1 MGLAGFIVFVSVEWL
16 YQISDYII
24 RNRVG
29 FSKLLVFIAYNIP
42 YFAVLGIPV
51 GVLFAIFW
59 VISDL
64 YSNREITALLVHGVS
79 SKKLVTPFFILA
91 VVLSTLSLFLADYVV
106 PKANYKS
113 SQILNQYILQSP
125 ESVVKTN
132 MLVELEKDLYFYVK
146 EYRINQRENCTNVVL
161 FRNEDS
167 NEQIVTSSKVE
178 KRKMAGI

>member
-1 MGLAGFIVFVSVEWL
+1 LKILTKYTLKLSLKPFFMGLAGFIVFVSVEWL

-79 SKKLVTPFFILA
+79 SKNWLHHFLYWQ
-91 VVLSTLSLFLADYVV
+91 LSYRHY
-106 PKANYKS
+106 PYS
-113 SQILNQYILQSP
+113 SQITSFR
-125 ESVVKTN
+125 KRTTN
-132 MLVELEKDLYFYVK
+132 HLKYL
-146 EYRINQRENCTNVVL
+146 INTFFNLLKVL
-161 FRNEDS
+161 
-167 NEQIVTSSKVE
+167 
-178 KRKMAGI
+178 

>member
-1 MGLAGFIVFVSVEWL
+1 MTIASWGGIFEDTDKIHVKVIFETFFMGLAGFIVFVSVEWL

-91 VVLSTLSLFLADYVV
+91 VVLSTFILIPRRLRRSESEL
-106 PKANYKS
+106 
-113 SQILNQYILQSP
+113 QII
-125 ESVVKTN
+125 
-132 MLVELEKDLYFYVK
+132 
-146 EYRINQRENCTNVVL
+146 
-161 FRNEDS
+161 S
-167 NEQIVTSSKVE
+167 NT
-178 KRKMAGI
+178 